1 VESTEG
7 MERKFFSMLEIK
19 KKLLKK
25 ILRKSLE
32 EDIGRGDITT
42 FFCISP
48 SKSIKATIFANEE
61 GILCGIDLAKEVF
74 SLVDPSINFK
84 KIKKE
89 GDEFKKADVI
99 AKIAGK
105 AFNILRAERTALN
118 FLSLLSGIATYT
130 HKFVEKVKNAKAKI
144 RDTRKTTPL
153 LRALE
158 KYAVRVGGGLNHR
171 EGLWDGILIKD
182 NHLRAA
188 GIIKNKKIDKK
199 KILET
204 FEMIKENTS
213 LEIEIEVENLSQ
225 FKKIISCLPD
235 IILLDNFSFPQIK
248 KAVAFRNK
256 FFPQVKLE
264 VSGGI
269 NLDNVEKIAHLGV
282 DFIAVGSIT
291 HSPKAVDFSL
301 EVDG

>member
-1 VESTEG
+1 
-7 MERKFFSMLEIK
+7 
-19 KKLLKK
+19 
-25 ILRKSLE
+25 
-32 EDIGRGDITT
+32 
-42 FFCISP
+42 
-48 SKSIKATIFANEE
+48 
-61 GILCGIDLAKEVF
+61 
-74 SLVDPSINFK
+74 
-84 KIKKE
+84 
-89 GDEFKKADVI
+89 
-99 AKIAGK
+99 
-105 AFNILRAERTALN
+105 AFNILTAERTALN
-118 FLSLLSGIATYT
+118 FLSLLSGIASYTY
-130 HKFVEKVKNAKAKI
+130 KFVKKIEKTKAKI

-158 KYAVRVGGGLNHR
+158 KYAVRVGGGFNHR

-199 KILET
+199 KILEM
-204 FEMIKENTS
+204 FKMMKENTS

-225 FKKIISCLPD
+225 FRKVIACLPD
-235 IILLDNFSFPQIK
+235 IVLLDNFSFPQIK
-248 KAVAFRNK
+248 KAVVFRDK

-269 NLDNVEKIAHLGV
+269 NLDNVEKIACLGV

>member
-1 VESTEG
+1 
-7 MERKFFSMLEIK
+7 MERKFFSMLGIK
-19 KKLLKK
+19 RELLRK
-25 ILRKSLE
+25 IIRKSLE
-32 EDIGRGDITT
+32 EDIGKGDITT

-48 SKSIKATIFANEE
+48 HKNIKATIFANEE

-74 SLVDPSINFK
+74 SFVDPSINFK

-89 GDEFKKADVI
+89 GDKFKKADVI
-99 AKIAGK
+99 AKIVGK
-105 AFNILRAERTALN
+105 AFNILTAERTALN
-118 FLSLLSGIATYT
+118 FLSLLSGIASYTY
-130 HKFVEKVKNAKAKI
+130 KFVKKIEKTKAKI

-158 KYAVRVGGGLNHR
+158 KYAVRVGGGFNHR

-199 KILET
+199 KILEM
-204 FEMIKENTS
+204 FKMMKENTS

-225 FKKIISCLPD
+225 FRKVIACLPD
-235 IILLDNFSFPQIK
+235 IVLLDNFSFPQIK
-248 KAVAFRNK
+248 KAVVFRDK

-269 NLDNVEKIAHLGV
+269 NLDNVEKIACLGV